1 MAGEKVKDS
10 KTMPSWLKVI
20 ITVVLAVLAGA
31 AVGIPIAVN
40 VKPSEDGKEVKVEL
54 TTVIKDGDLK
64 LSPEQVP
71 AIVEEGDGLVE
82 KSLPTVEE
90 IDGGELVNEETK
102 QKLNDVSMAHGAT
115 YDTSS
120 WQAFVSGTTDKCVI
134 EGNIFGAQCVSL
146 AQAFWTNYAG
156 RAVSVCGTG
165 AAYGIWQCADY
176 NAGEEFVKIENP
188 AEILPGDWIIT
199 SGGQWGHV
207 AMAVGPY
214 NFGYVAVYGENQG
227 GTPCSE
233 GGSQPNMINLSMK
246 TFLGAFRPKTYIVQ
260 PEPEPVLAP
269 DTGKAR

>member
-1 MAGEKVKDS
+1 MKLIEKIKSSKIVKA
-10 KTMPSWLKVI
+10 
-20 ITVVLAVLAGA
+20 VLAVLAGLLLGA
-31 AVGIPIAVN
+31 GIGVPIAVN
-40 VKPSEDGKEVKVEL
+40 VKPSEDGKEVKIEY
-54 TTVIKDGDLK
+54 TTVIKDGEIT

-71 AIVEEGDGLVE
+71 AVVEEGDVLVE

-90 IDGGELVNEETK
+90 IDGGELINEETK
-102 QKLNDVSMAHGAT
+102 EKLNDVSMAHGAA
-115 YDTSS
+115 YDTST
-120 WQAFVSGTTDKCVI
+120 WKAFVAGTTDKCVI

-176 NAGEEFVKIENP
+176 NAGDEFVKIENP

-214 NFGYVAVYGENQG
+214 NNGYVAVYGENQG
-227 GTPCSE
+227 GTPCSQ
-233 GGSQPNMINLSMK
+233 GGSQPNVINLSMK
-246 TFLGAFRPKTYIVQ
+246 TFLGAFRPKSYVVQ
-260 PEPEPVLAP
+260 PEPEPVLVP
-269 DTGKAR
+269 DTSISK

>member
-1 MAGEKVKDS
+1 MKVFEKIKSS
-10 KTMPSWLKVI
+10 KWIKVALVI
-20 ITVVLAVLAGA
+20 IAGA
-31 AVGIPIAVN
+31 FIGAGIGVPIAIN
-40 VKPSEDGKEVKVEL
+40 VKPNEDGKEVKVEF
-54 TTVIKDGDLK
+54 TTVIKDGEMK
-64 LSPEQVP
+64 LAPEQVP
-71 AIVEEGDGLVE
+71 AVVEEGDVLVE

-102 QKLNDVSMAHGAT
+102 QKLNDVLMAHGAA
-115 YDTSS
+115 YDISS
-120 WQAFVSGTTDKCVI
+120 WQAFVAGTNNKCVI

-176 NAGEEFVKIENP
+176 NAGDEFVKIENP
-188 AEILPGDWIIT
+188 AEILPGDWVIT

-227 GTPCSE
+227 GTPCSQ

-246 TFLGAFRPKTYIVQ
+246 TFLGAFRPKTYIVE